1 MQDWLFIISAISAAI
16 AAIAAVV
23 IIFVTIFF
31 NQKQVHVSQEQ
42 VKVSQEQTKL
52 VLEAQ
57 YDQHRPL
64 LFPSGD
70 PNKVTLHNGGSGMAL
85 NVRGIFFNREPSTL
99 KDPVVKYMHCLDEP
113 LQPDKSVAVEQKQ
126 LAIMDGSFKIGNQTL
141 YAPKAPTQ
149 EEINRGIILI
159 LMRLTLT
166 YHDIF
171 GRKHASTFDYTH
183 LHKWVCIEF
192 QSSIAQDIEE
202 LNREAKSK
210 ML

>member
-1 MQDWLFIISAISAAI
+1 MQDWLSGASAISAAV
-16 AAIAAVV
+16 AALAAVV
-23 IIFVTIFF
+23 IVFVTIFF
-31 NQKQVHVSQEQ
+31 NRKQVRVSQEQ

-70 PNKVTLHNGGSGMAL
+70 PNKVTLHNGGSGIAL
-85 NVRGIFFNREPSTL
+85 NVRGIFFSREPSSS
-99 KDPVVKYMHCLDEP
+99 KDTVVKYMHWLDEP
-113 LQPDKSVAVEQKQ
+113 LQTDESIVVEQQ
-126 LAIMDGSFKIGNQTL
+126 QHVMIDGSYKIGKQTL

-149 EEINRGIILI
+149 EEINRGIALI

-183 LHKWVCIEF
+183 LHKWICVEF
-192 QSSIAQDIEE
+192 QSDITQDIEE
-202 LNREAKSK
+202 LDRQAKSK
-210 ML
+210 MS